1 VERASGGDVANPR
14 IIVLLGPQGA
24 GKGTQARLL
33 SEMLHVPHIS
43 TGDLLREISSQDNP
57 LGHRVAEKMKAGRF
71 VSDEVLAEVVR
82 TRTER
87 EDCRN
92 GYILDGY
99 PRNIPQ
105 VECLEK
111 LAKEQDKGILVI
123 NIDAP
128 RDVLLHRLSGRLTC
142 RNCGHVYNINS
153 RPPKNDTVCDLDGG
167 GLYQRNDDQPQ
178 SIAERLRL
186 YDQNTV
192 PLVEYYRATDRLV
205 EVDGG
210 REVEAVLDELRQII
224 NK

>member
-1 VERASGGDVANPR
+1 VANPR
-14 IIVLLGPQGA
+14 IIILLGPQGA

-33 SEMLHVPHIS
+33 SELLQVPHIS

-57 LGHRVAEKMKAGRF
+57 LGHLVAETMKAGKF

-87 EDCRN
+87 EDSRN

-99 PRNIPQ
+99 PRNMPQ

-111 LAKEQDKGILVI
+111 LAKEQGKSILVI

-128 RDVLLHRLSGRLTC
+128 RDTLLHRLTGRLTC
-142 RNCGHVYNINS
+142 RSCGHVYNVNS
-153 RPPKNDTVCDLDGG
+153 RPPKNDTVCDLDGSE
-167 GLYQRNDDQPQ
+167 LYQRNDDQPT

-186 YDQNTV
+186 YDKKTA
-192 PLVEYYRATDRLV
+192 PLIEHYRANGGLV

-210 REVEAVLDELRQII
+210 QEVEAVLNELRQII

>member
-1 VERASGGDVANPR
+1 
-14 IIVLLGPQGA
+14 
-24 GKGTQARLL
+24 
-33 SEMLHVPHIS
+33 
-43 TGDLLREISSQDNP
+43 
-57 LGHRVAEKMKAGRF
+57 MKAGKF

-87 EDCRN
+87 EDSRN

-99 PRNIPQ
+99 PRNMPQ

-111 LAKEQDKGILVI
+111 LAKEQGKSILVI

-128 RDVLLHRLSGRLTC
+128 RDTLLHRLTGRLTC
-142 RNCGHVYNINS
+142 RSCGHVYNVNS
-153 RPPKNDTVCDLDGG
+153 RPPKNDTVCDLDGSE
-167 GLYQRNDDQPQ
+167 LYQRNDDQPT

-186 YDQNTV
+186 YDKKTA
-192 PLVEYYRATDRLV
+192 PLIEHYRANGGLV

-210 REVEAVLDELRQII
+210 QEVEAVLNELRQII

>member
-1 VERASGGDVANPR
+1 
-14 IIVLLGPQGA
+14 
-24 GKGTQARLL
+24 
-33 SEMLHVPHIS
+33 
-43 TGDLLREISSQDNP
+43 LREISSQDTP
-57 LGHRVAEKMKAGRF
+57 LGTLVHETMKAGKF

-87 EDCRN
+87 DDCGN

-99 PRNIPQ
+99 PRNMPQ

-128 RDVLLHRLSGRLTC
+128 RDTLLHRLSGRLTC
-142 RNCGHVYNINS
+142 RNCGAVYNTNS

-167 GLYQRNDDQPQ
+167 ELYQRNDDQPQ

-186 YDQNTV
+186 YDDNTV
-192 PLVEYYRATDRLV
+192 PLIEYYRSTDRLV

>member
-1 VERASGGDVANPR
+1 VANPR

-24 GKGTQARLL
+24 GKGTQARLV

-43 TGDLLREISSQDNP
+43 TGELLRDISSQDNP
-57 LGHRVAEKMKAGRF
+57 LGHRVAENMRAGRF

-82 TRTER
+82 ARTEQD
-87 EDCRN
+87 DCRN

-99 PRNIPQ
+99 PRNMPQ

-111 LAKEQDKGILVI
+111 LAKEQDKKVLVI

-128 RDVLLHRLSGRLTC
+128 REVLLHRLGGRLTC
-142 RNCGHVYNINS
+142 RSCGAVYNINS
-153 RPPKNDTVCDLDGG
+153 RPPKNDTVCDIDGG
-167 GLYQRNDDQPQ
+167 ELYQRNDDHPE
-178 SIAERLRL
+178 SITERLRL
-186 YDQNTV
+186 YDKNTA
-192 PLVEYYRATDRLV
+192 PLIEYYRMTDRLV

>member
-1 VERASGGDVANPR
+1 MANPR
-14 IIVLLGPQGA
+14 IIILLGPQGA

-33 SEMLHVPHIS
+33 SELLQVPHIS

-57 LGHRVAEKMKAGRF
+57 LGHLVAETMKAGKF

-87 EDCRN
+87 EDSRN

-99 PRNIPQ
+99 PRNMPQ

-111 LAKEQDKGILVI
+111 LAKEQGKSILVI

-128 RDVLLHRLSGRLTC
+128 RDTLLHRLTGRLTC
-142 RNCGHVYNINS
+142 RSCGHVYNVNS
-153 RPPKNDTVCDLDGG
+153 RPPKNDTVCDLDGSE
-167 GLYQRNDDQPQ
+167 LYQRNDDQPT

-186 YDQNTV
+186 YDKKTA
-192 PLVEYYRATDRLV
+192 PLIEHYRANGGLV

-210 REVEAVLDELRQII
+210 QEVEAVLNELRQII

>member
-1 VERASGGDVANPR
+1 VAKPE

-33 SEMLHVPHIS
+33 SELLHVPHIS
-43 TGDLLREISSQDNP
+43 TGDLLREFSSQDNP
-57 LGHRVAEKMKAGRF
+57 LGCLVAETMKAGKF

-87 EDCRN
+87 DDCRN
-92 GYILDGY
+92 GYMLDGY
-99 PRNIPQ
+99 PRNMPQ
-105 VECLEK
+105 VEHLET
-111 LAKEQDKGILVI
+111 LAKEQGKQILVI

-142 RNCGHVYNINS
+142 KTCSAVYNTNS
-153 RPPKNDTVCDLDGG
+153 KPPKFDTVCDLDGG
-167 GLYQRNDDQPQ
+167 ELYQRNDDHAE

-186 YDQNTV
+186 YDKKTA
-192 PLVEYYRATDRLV
+192 PLIDYYRATDRLV
-205 EVDGG
+205 EIDGG
-210 REVEAVLDELRQII
+210 REIKAVLDELRQII